1 MWFFIHFLLFVLQAP
16 WSPRVG
22 HQILSQW
29 YYNTSHINQTVADS
43 KERMVLAGGYGGWLE
58 ENTGGAFS

>member
-1 MWFFIHFLLFVLQAP
+1 
-16 WSPRVG
+16 VG

-29 YYNTSHINQTVADS
+29 YYNTSHINETVADS

-58 ENTGGAFS
+58 ENTGGAFNNIFIIAIIHCTKLPLC